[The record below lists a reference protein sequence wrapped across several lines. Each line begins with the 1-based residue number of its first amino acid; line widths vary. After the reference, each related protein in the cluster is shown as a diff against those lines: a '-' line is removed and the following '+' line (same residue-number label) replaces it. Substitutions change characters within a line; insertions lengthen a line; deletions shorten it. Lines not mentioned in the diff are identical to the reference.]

1 MIMNAVIKTVVK
13 NTDNDNN
20 NNNSNK
26 KINQGKVN
34 ASEN

>member
-26 KINQGKVN
+26 KTNQGKVN

>member
-1 MIMNAVIKTVVK
+1 MNAVIKTVVK

-26 KINQGKVN
+26 KTNQGKVN

>member
-1 MIMNAVIKTVVK
+1 MNAVIKKVVK

-20 NNNSNK
+20 NNSNK
-26 KINQGKVN
+26 KTNQGKVN

>member
-1 MIMNAVIKTVVK
+1 MNAVIKTVVK

>member
-1 MIMNAVIKTVVK
+1 MNAVIKKVVK

-26 KINQGKVN
+26 KTNQGKVN